1 MKREILGNE
10 FEFFTNIEPEKE
22 ATGVTRQFMPQSQY
36 RNLKRLPLNQHGSG
50 PFCQFRISPH
60 LPFMGV
66 YFLNIGDQIVY
77 VGECMNLSERF
88 NARGYGSIHPRNC
101 FQGGQPTNCKINNLI
116 LKEAQRGNKIE
127 LWFCQTT
134 DRKSLEATLIRKLK
148 PAWNVQ
154 YKL

>member
-1 MKREILGNE
+1 MNREIFGNE
-10 FEFFTNIEPEKE
+10 FQFITSIDPDRE
-22 ATGVTRQFMPQSQY
+22 ATGAIRQFMPQSQY
-36 RNLKRLPLNQHGSG
+36 SNIKRLPLNQHGSG

-101 FQGGQPTNCKINNLI
+101 FQGGQPTNCKVNNLI

-134 DRKSLEATLIRKLK
+134 DRKSLETTLIRKLQ